1 MRNRAAMTD
10 SDDGPVFRWPSRP
23 LSTMIAFSL
32 VVHALA
38 GVALLLSAGNP
49 VASTPGDAEATAV
62 TLLHRVGIAS
72 PAINKVA
79 ATGARHATTP
89 ATALPTPATA
99 TFTTA
104 MRVTPLH
111 DDALPSTSFIPS
123 TPIGADAVAG
133 SPATAEAAA
142 DARRRYLAALGARL
156 AQHRV
161 YPAAA
166 QRRGLEGQVMV
177 ALRIGRDGSVQSLAV
192 HRSSGETLL
201 DEGALET
208 VRRAAPLPPLPENLP
223 ESTLDVELPLFFR
236 LVPHASR
243 ND

>member
-10 SDDGPVFRWPSRP
+10 SDDGPVFRWPARP

-49 VASTPGDAEATAV
+49 VASAPGDAEATAV

-72 PAINKVA
+72 PAINKAA
-79 ATGARHATTP
+79 ATGAPHATTP

-99 TFTTA
+99 
-104 MRVTPLH
+104 MRVTPLR
-111 DDALPSTSFIPS
+111 DDAPPSTSSASGTAAASPS
-123 TPIGADAVAG
+123 T
-133 SPATAEAAA
+133 ATAA

-192 HRSSGETLL
+192 HRSSGEMLL

-208 VRRAAPLPPLPENLP
+208 VRRASPLPPLPENLP